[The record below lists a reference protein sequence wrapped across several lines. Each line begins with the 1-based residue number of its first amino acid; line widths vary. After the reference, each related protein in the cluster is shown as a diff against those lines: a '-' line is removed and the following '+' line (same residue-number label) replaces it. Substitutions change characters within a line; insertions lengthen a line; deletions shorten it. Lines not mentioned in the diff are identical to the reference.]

1 MALSF
6 NLEDKVRW
14 EEWAPSLQDKL
25 KALLNKWQAGYAW
38 AVNYAGATR
47 ISIGP
52 TAPQNCVKYADVWW
66 DTRYHVARVLTNE
79 GWILTRGAWYQGANT
94 DVEDTIESP
103 KSHNPTTR
111 CHCYTINWDA
121 SQYCHCKTQGYIPTE
136 TNKTT
141 NTGFQ
146 NHYGFQ
152 DDNYREFK
160 TGGYFAFDTTAVPSG
175 KTVEITS
182 LNFTSVQFPQGVIK
196 GSTDPSFNRNSKL
209 YTPISYTNTD
219 KDNLDPSNLFDDN
232 KSTSFTIPSGKYYKV
247 FLRINPDVKIGEIGN
262 IFGTLKNNS
271 SGPITIHFY
280 LQKISSANEYV
291 KVFSITLLG
300 NYDPGLACHSN
311 CHCARW

>member
-25 KALLNKWQAGYAW
+25 KALLNKWQAGYGW
-38 AVNYAGATR
+38 SSNYAGATR

-79 GWILTRGAWYQGANT
+79 GWILTRAAWYKGPNT
-94 DVEDTIESP
+94 GVEDTVDSP
-103 KSHNPTTR
+103 KSHNPITR

-121 SQYCHCKTQGYIPTE
+121 SQYCHCKTQSYVSTT

-141 NTGFQ
+141 NLGFQ

-152 DDNYREFK
+152 DTNYSEFK
-160 TGGYFAFDTTAVPSG
+160 TGGYFVFDTAAVPSG
-175 KTVEITS
+175 KTVEMTS
-182 LNFTSVQFPQGVIK
+182 LNFTSSQFIQGAIK
-196 GSTDPSFNRNSKL
+196 GSTDPSFIRTSEL

-219 KDNLDPSNLFDDN
+219 TDNLDPSNLFDN
-232 KSTSFTIPSGKYYKV
+232 NPSTSITIPSGKYYKV
-247 FLRINPDVKIGEIGN
+247 FLKKNSNVKIGEIGN
-262 IFGTLKNNS
+262 IYGTLKNNS
-271 SGPITIHFY
+271 SGPITIHLY
-280 LQKISSANEYV
+280 LQNVSSANQYV

-300 NYDPGLACHSN
+300 NFDPGLACHHN